1 MATTP
6 LPRRPA
12 LIGDEKLETEAM
24 VFNYHFKTCLRKSLG
39 GGGGGGG
46 GSVEQ
51 RVPPL
56 RGATGEKWRTL
67 VNTRS
72 IF

>member
-12 LIGDEKLETEAM
+12 LIGDEKLETEAI

-46 GSVEQ
+46 SVEQ
-51 RVPPL
+51 ACAAAAAEPPAKN
-56 RGATGEKWRTL
+56 GGH
-67 VNTRS
+67 
-72 IF
+72 